1 MERRFAPRGLM
12 RALTLALV
20 TAFAFL
26 PAVAMAATLTVA
38 ADGSAAYR
46 TLGAAIEALPAD
58 GGEIRLKPGEY
69 REKLRIEKPDV
80 RLIGLGKKPED
91 VVLVWGDSSAMAG
104 GTGKSASITVVA
116 DGFVAHN
123 LTIQNDYSKKSSVP
137 SQAVAL
143 YVTGDRA
150 VFDTVRFLGAQ
161 DTLYAA
167 SNCRPNGSPTCHDS
181 RQYFRNCYVEGH
193 VDFIFGDARAF
204 FDRCH
209 IHTLANAGGA
219 MITAHS
225 RSVAAQKSG
234 YVFDH
239 ATITAEPG
247 TYPIWLGRAWRDYA
261 TVIFLDTDI
270 RAPLQPQGWRE
281 WTPGKSE
288 TFKTATYAERG
299 SHGPG
304 AGNPSDRASVTK
316 QLTAEEAKAWS
327 KEALL
332 SSPDGWAPWKMRF

>member
-1 MERRFAPRGLM
+1 L
-12 RALTLALV
+12 
-20 TAFAFL
+20 L
-26 PAVAMAATLTVA
+26 PSAVAAATLTVA
-38 ADGSAAYR
+38 ADGSGQYR

-69 REKLRIEKPDV
+69 REKLRIEKPNV
-80 RLIGLGKKPED
+80 RLIGLGKTPED
-91 VVLVWGDSSAMAG
+91 VVLVWGDSSQMAG
-104 GTGKSASITVVA
+104 GTGKSASITVIA

-123 LTIQNDYSKKSSVP
+123 LTIQNDYSKKNP
-137 SQAVAL
+137 ARSQAVAL

-150 VFDTVRFLGAQ
+150 VFDTVRLLGFQ

-167 SNCRPNGSPTCHDS
+167 SDCRPNGSTACHDS
-181 RQYFRNCYVEGH
+181 RQYFRNCYIEGD
-193 VDFIFGDARAF
+193 VDFIFGDARAW

-209 IHTLANAGGA
+209 IHALNHDGGV

-225 RSVAAQKSG
+225 RTKPEQKSG

-247 TYPIWLGRAWRDYA
+247 DYPIWLGRAWRPYA
-261 TVIFLDTDI
+261 TVIWLDADI
-270 RAPLQPQGWRE
+270 RAPLQPAGWRE
-281 WTPGKSE
+281 WTPGVTE
-288 TFKTATYAERG
+288 TFKTAYYAERG

-304 AGNPSDRASVTK
+304 AGKPEDRASVTR
-316 QLTAEEAKAWS
+316 QLTEEEAKAWS

-332 SSPDGWAPWKMRF
+332 SSPDGWAPWKMEF

>member
-1 MERRFAPRGLM
+1 MKIRLVSRGFVL
-12 RALTLALV
+12 ALTLVLMGSMAPCLV
-20 TAFAFL
+20 
-26 PAVAMAATLTVA
+26 MAATLTVA

-46 TLGAAIEALPAD
+46 TLGAAIEALPQD

-69 REKLRIEKPDV
+69 REKLTVTKPNV
-80 RLIGLGKKPED
+80 RLIGLGKGPED

-104 GTGKSASITVVA
+104 GTGKSASITVTA

-143 YVTGDRA
+143 FVTGDRA

-167 SNCRPNGSPTCHDS
+167 SKCRPNGSSACHDS

-209 IHTLANAGGA
+209 IHTLANPGGV

-225 RSVAAQKSG
+225 RLVPEQKSG

-247 TYPIWLGRAWRDYA
+247 DYPIWLGRAWRAYA
-261 TVIFLDTDI
+261 TVIFLDADI

-281 WTPGKSE
+281 WAPGESD

-304 AGNPSDRASVTK
+304 AGKPEDRASVTR
-316 QLTAEEAKAWS
+316 QLSEEEAKAWS

-332 SSPDGWAPWKMRF
+332 SSPDGWAPWEMRF